1 MKQKLEE
8 LKNEYINAIYV
19 EKAFLVKEEPFK
31 LHHGGESHL
40 YLNHREFLSRY
51 KYLDLLTNIYIEL
64 IPKDLRNFKLGAL
77 DSQMS
82 PVLCGL
88 IAGKIKKDIVIVK
101 ENKTENGLE
110 QKIYGDPSGEII
122 LIDDMSSTGT
132 MPINAAKELRKKGAI
147 VNYLIVSACRDL
159 SAVENTAEENIKT
172 IYIATFEEIIKIL
185 WPKLTVAEINIIK
198 TEVKEKKYDWKL

>member
-8 LKNEYINAIYV
+8 LKNEYINAIFA
-19 EKAFLVKEEPFK
+19 EEAFLVKEESFK

-40 YLNHREFLSRY
+40 YLNHREFLSKY

-64 IPKDLRNFKLGAL
+64 IPKDLEDFKLGAI

-88 IAGKIKKDIVIVK
+88 ISAKLKKDIVIIK
-101 ENKTENGLE
+101 ENKTEHGLE
-110 QKIYGDPSGEII
+110 QKIYGDPKGEIV
-122 LIDDMSSTGT
+122 LIDDMTSTGT
-132 MPINAAKELRKKGAI
+132 MPINAAKELRAKGAT

-159 SAVENTAEENIKT
+159 SAVENTAKENIKT
-172 IYIATFEEIIKIL
+172 IYVATFEEIIRIL
-185 WPKLTVAEINIIK
+185 WPKLSQPEKDTIQKEI
-198 TEVKEKKYDWKL
+198 KEKNYDWKL